1 MKIPNRI
8 WKTEHNLCAAR
19 FEKIFTMLFNQHLWI
34 STHGDTDGAV
44 GIYTNLIQFAFK
56 TIINI
61 FMISFSNVR
70 YVLIDTPPSA
80 ITLSVMILSALLG
93 MFQFLAVSSVTARD
107 LVFATSKTNKN
118 FYDLCFYSLK
128 LATPWLFVGMALLE
142 SVLCNSEHG
151 WGEIGWNIATVNSG
165 SSKRNSV
172 KFDDYLL

>member
-1 MKIPNRI
+1 
-8 WKTEHNLCAAR
+8 
-19 FEKIFTMLFNQHLWI
+19 
-34 STHGDTDGAV
+34 
-44 GIYTNLIQFAFK
+44 
-56 TIINI
+56 
-61 FMISFSNVR
+61 MISFSNVR

-142 SVLCNSEHG
+142 SVLC
-151 WGEIGWNIATVNSG
+151 
-165 SSKRNSV
+165 
-172 KFDDYLL
+172 